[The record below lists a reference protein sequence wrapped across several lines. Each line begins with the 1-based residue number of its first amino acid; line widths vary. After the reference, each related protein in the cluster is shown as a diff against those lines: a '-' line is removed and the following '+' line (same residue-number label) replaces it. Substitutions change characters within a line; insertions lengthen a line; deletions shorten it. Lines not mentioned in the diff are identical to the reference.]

1 MLVEYGT
8 IRIRTRRKEEEE
20 EEEGGGTPVASR
32 GVGAAGI
39 GGRRGADGKGE
50 GVGLLGDEESP
61 SEEGHQPPGQGGT
74 GGSKEGSQP
83 RQAGNGGS
91 EDGSQNGQAGNGG
104 SEDGS
109 QPGQGVSGRGKDG
122 NQPGL
127 GVNGGGKDGNQSGLG
142 ANGGSQPGQAGNG
155 GSKKKA
161 ADDRESA
168 LGHGVF
174 CYIPW
179 VNCKQLSHCI

>member
-20 EEEGGGTPVASR
+20 EEEEGGGTPVASK

-50 GVGLLGDEESP
+50 GVGLLGDEESHG
-61 SEEGHQPPGQGGT
+61 EEGHQPPGQGGT
-74 GGSKEGSQP
+74 GGSKEGIQP
-83 RQAGNGGS
+83 R
-91 EDGSQNGQAGNGG
+91 QAGNGG

-109 QPGQGVSGRGKDG
+109 QPGQGVNGRGKDG

-127 GVNGGGKDGNQSGLG
+127 GVNGGGKAGNQSGLG
-142 ANGGSQPGQAGNG
+142 VNGGSQPGQAGNG

-161 ADDRESA
+161 DDDRESA